1 MPYLTN
7 RRPTSKQSQSKPHW
21 HVKNVIRE
29 QDSFAKEVP
38 SFTMDGQSKV
48 NTTIGG
54 LLSLAILTLTFLYA
68 TDTFIKMS
76 EGSDPTVSQN
86 VI

>member
-1 MPYLTN
+1 
-7 RRPTSKQSQSKPHW
+7 
-21 HVKNVIRE
+21 
-29 QDSFAKEVP
+29 
-38 SFTMDGQSKV
+38 MDGQSKV